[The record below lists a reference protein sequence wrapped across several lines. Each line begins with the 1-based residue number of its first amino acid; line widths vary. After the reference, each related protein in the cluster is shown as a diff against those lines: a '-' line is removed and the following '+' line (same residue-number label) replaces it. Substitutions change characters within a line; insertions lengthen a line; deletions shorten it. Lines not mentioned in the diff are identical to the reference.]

1 MVATRSGGTES
12 GLQAGSS
19 TPLVAWRPVASSRT
33 KLALATLGA
42 IGLVG
47 GLWAL
52 TAMRP
57 SDEPGAVVE
66 LSGTM
71 PGLAGEGVA
80 GGTVG
85 PEAYR
90 GRAVVVNFWAT
101 WCGPCRREQ
110 PALQRLAEEY
120 GDRGVAF
127 VGVNFRDD
135 PAAAREYLR
144 EFGVTY
150 PSVFD
155 PAGEIGFDFGIPYL
169 PATVLADATGQ
180 LRYRLLGAQ
189 PESSF
194 RRYIEE
200 VLAGSA

>member
-12 GLQAGSS
+12 GLRAGSS
-19 TPLVAWRPVASSRT
+19 TPSGSVAAVSPGT
-33 KLALATLGA
+33 KLALAAVAAVGM
-42 IGLVG
+42 VG
-47 GLWAL
+47 GLWVL

-66 LSGTM
+66 LAGPMPELSGE
-71 PGLAGEGVA
+71 AVV

-85 PEAYR
+85 PEDYR
-90 GRAVVVNFWAT
+90 GRPVVVNFWAT

-120 GDRGVAF
+120 DGRVAF
-127 VGVNFRDD
+127 VGVNHTDD
-135 PAAAREYLR
+135 RAAAREYLR
-144 EFGVTY
+144 QYGVTY

-155 PAGEIGFDFGIPYL
+155 PAGEVAFDFEIPYL
-169 PATVLADATGQ
+169 PATVLVDADGR

-194 RRYIEE
+194 RRHIEA
-200 VLAGSA
+200 VLDAPSA

>member
-1 MVATRSGGTES
+1 
-12 GLQAGSS
+12 
-19 TPLVAWRPVASSRT
+19 LVAVA
-33 KLALATLGA
+33 A
-42 IGLVG
+42 IGMVG

-66 LSGTM
+66 LTGSM
-71 PGLAGEGVA
+71 PELAGEGVA

-85 PEAYR
+85 PEDYR
-90 GRAVVVNFWAT
+90 SRPVVVNFWAT

-120 GDRGVAF
+120 AGSVAF

-135 PAAAREYLR
+135 AAAAAEYVR
-144 EFGVTY
+144 EFEVTY
-150 PSVFD
+150 PSVLD
-155 PAGEIGFDFGIPYL
+155 PTGEIGFDFSIPYL
-169 PATVLADATGQ
+169 PATVLVDETGE

-189 PESSF
+189 PESNL
-194 RRYIEE
+194 RRYLED
-200 VLAGSA
+200 VVRSGMA

>member
-1 MVATRSGGTES
+1 M
-12 GLQAGSS
+12 
-19 TPLVAWRPVASSRT
+19 ASPRT
-33 KLALATLGA
+33 KLLLATLGA
-42 IGLVG
+42 VALVG

-52 TAMRP
+52 AAVRP
-57 SDEPGAVVE
+57 SDRPGGVVE
-66 LSGTM
+66 LSGPM
-71 PGLAGEGVA
+71 PELAGEAVT

-85 PEAYR
+85 PQAYR

-120 GDRGVAF
+120 EDGSVAF

-144 EFGVTY
+144 QYEVTY
-150 PSVFD
+150 PSVLD
-155 PAGEIGFDFGIPYL
+155 PAGETAFDFGVPYL
-169 PATVLADATGQ
+169 PATVLVDATGE

-194 RRYIEE
+194 RRYIEK
-200 VLAGSA
+200 VVSGSA

>member
-1 MVATRSGGTES
+1 M
-12 GLQAGSS
+12 
-19 TPLVAWRPVASSRT
+19 ASPRT
-33 KLALATLGA
+33 KLAVAALGA

-57 SDEPGAVVE
+57 TDQPGAVVE
-66 LSGTM
+66 LSGPM
-71 PGLAGEGVA
+71 PELAGEAVA
-80 GGTVG
+80 GGTVE

-90 GRAVVVNFWAT
+90 GRPVVVNFWAT
-101 WCGPCRREQ
+101 WCGPCRQEQ
-110 PALQRLAEEY
+110 PALQRLAQEY
-120 GDRGVAF
+120 EGRVAF
-127 VGVNFRDD
+127 VGVNHTDD
-135 PAAAREYLR
+135 LAAAREYLR
-144 EFGVTY
+144 EFEVTY

-155 PAGEIGFDFGIPYL
+155 PAGKIAFDYGIPYL
-169 PATVLADATGQ
+169 PATVLVDSTGE

-200 VLAGSA
+200 VLSGSA

>member
-1 MVATRSGGTES
+1 
-12 GLQAGSS
+12 
-19 TPLVAWRPVASSRT
+19 VASPRT
-33 KLALATLGA
+33 KLAFAALGA

-57 SDEPGAVVE
+57 SDQPGAVVE
-66 LSGTM
+66 LSGPM
-71 PGLAGEGVA
+71 PQIAGEAVA

-85 PEAYR
+85 AEAYR

-101 WCGPCRREQ
+101 WCGPCRKEQ

-127 VGVNFRDD
+127 IGVDHTDD
-135 PAAAREYLR
+135 RAAAREYLR
-144 EFGVTY
+144 EFEVTY

-155 PAGEIGFDFGIPYL
+155 PAGEIAFDFEIPYL
-169 PATVLADATGQ
+169 PATVLVDATGE

-200 VLAGSA
+200 VLSGSA